1 MTMYNRKP
9 KGEPQARKNKE
20 TVADVSGALRATQA
34 LQLRA
39 QGLTYEEI
47 AIRTGYSG
55 RGAAHN
61 AVQRALA
68 QYSAPIIEDARKL
81 EEFRLDQLL
90 ASIWPQ
96 AFDRIE
102 IVQDADGNP
111 KYDKEGNE
119 RKEKKLA
126 NLFAVD
132 RILAI
137 AERRAKLLG
146 LDTPVQSGVVAAQIV
161 IRQAN
166 FDPAVI

>member
-1 MTMYNRKP
+1 MKRSKAP
-9 KGEPQARKNKE
+9 AVK
-20 TVADVSGALRATQA
+20 DVSAALRATQA
-34 LQLRA
+34 VQLRA

-47 AIRTGYSG
+47 ASRAGYAS

-68 QYSAPIIEDARKL
+68 EYRQPIIEDARKL
-81 EEFRLDQLL
+81 EEMRLDMLL

-96 AFDRIE
+96 CFDRE
-102 IVQDADGNP
+102 ET
-111 KYDKEGNE
+111 KTDKEGNE
-119 RKEKKLA
+119 KREKKLA

-132 RILAI
+132 RVLAI

-146 LDTPVQSGVVAAQIV
+146 LDTPVQSGVVAAQII